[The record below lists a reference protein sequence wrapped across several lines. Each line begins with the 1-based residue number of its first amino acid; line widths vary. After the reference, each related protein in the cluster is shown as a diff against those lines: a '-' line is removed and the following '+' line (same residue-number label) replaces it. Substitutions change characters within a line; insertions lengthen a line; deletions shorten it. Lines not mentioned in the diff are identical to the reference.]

1 MVVTD
6 GKVDLDLE
14 ALLIRLE
21 MLLLMEPVIIGS
33 VPMKEDLKTAADGA
47 CDNRKHA
54 DGEEVDENFIVI
66 EADREINR
74 C

>member
-1 MVVTD
+1 VVID
-6 GKVDLDLE
+6 RKVDLDSE

-21 MLLLMEPVIIGS
+21 MLLPMS
-33 VPMKEDLKTAADGA
+33 MKEDLKTTADGV

-66 EADREINR
+66 EADREIDR